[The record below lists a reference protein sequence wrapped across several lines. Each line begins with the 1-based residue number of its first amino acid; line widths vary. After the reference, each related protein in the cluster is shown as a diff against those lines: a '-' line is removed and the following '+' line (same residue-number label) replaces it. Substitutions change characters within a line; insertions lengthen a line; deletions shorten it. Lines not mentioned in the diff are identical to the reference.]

1 MIEQD
6 ATHSTQETV
15 LQCDCTDRNGKPK
28 KLYNSYKEVQS
39 IKKLREKEVGK
50 KLTIYPCPNFPGKY
64 HLTKE
69 QKNKRKKAEGVCD
82 LLDKLQATT

>member
-28 KLYNSYKEVQS
+28 KLYNSHKEVQS

-50 KLTIYPCPNFPGKY
+50 KTHYLSLSKFPWKISSDER
-64 HLTKE
+64 TEKQE
-69 QKNKRKKAEGVCD
+69 KKN
-82 LLDKLQATT
+82 

>member
-28 KLYNSYKEVQS
+28 KLYNSHKEVQF

-50 KLTIYPCPNFPGKY
+50 NSLFILVQISLENII
-64 HLTKE
+64 
-69 QKNKRKKAEGVCD
+69 
-82 LLDKLQATT
+82 